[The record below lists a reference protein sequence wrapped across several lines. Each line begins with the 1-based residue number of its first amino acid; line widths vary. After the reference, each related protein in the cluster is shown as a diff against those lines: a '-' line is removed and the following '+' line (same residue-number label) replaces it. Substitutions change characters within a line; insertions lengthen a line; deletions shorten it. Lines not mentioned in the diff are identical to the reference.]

1 MNKENTNHDDLLRKF
16 MNQGKTEKAPEG
28 FSAKT
33 MARIMIEKQSEP
45 ARVSFLLRNRVPIVS
60 AAVTIALVL
69 CAIFIPAGNN
79 GSLGTAVW
87 SYFNDIEITLPR
99 FDNSWFENSAVPLWI
114 GYVVPG
120 VLILMFFDIALNSFF
135 RKKDNPGN

>member
-1 MNKENTNHDDLLRKF
+1 MNKENTNHDDFLLKF

-45 ARVSFLLRNRVPIVS
+45 LRQGFLLRNRIPIVS
-60 AAVTIALVL
+60 AAVTLALIL
-69 CAIFIPAGNN
+69 CAIFVPAGDN
-79 GSLGTAVW
+79 GSLGTVVW
-87 SYFNDIEITLPR
+87 SYLNDIEIALPR
-99 FDNSWFENSAVPLWI
+99 FDNSWFENSALPLWI

-120 VLILMFFDIALNSFF
+120 VLILMFFDIALSSFF